1 MKITLIAFGTS
12 IGGAIIFFILGHNLI
27 QAHLFTVGAGW
38 AIFSM
43 GMAFGLAL
51 ALAVLYFEILSR
63 NLKQRPADFFLLF
76 KTANRKSP
84 QKKGRL
90 IGRPFPCNLG
100 LHFIFANLLW
110 CVQLCQDYYLQ
121 SNRHNHLQ
129 HLLFHKYRHQQ
140 INFHSVQYLRNSQPH
155 WL

>member
-1 MKITLIAFGTS
+1 VGGIGIMKITLIAFGTS

-63 NLKQRPADFFLLF
+63 NLK
-76 KTANRKSP
+76 
-84 QKKGRL
+84 
-90 IGRPFPCNLG
+90 
-100 LHFIFANLLW
+100 
-110 CVQLCQDYYLQ
+110 
-121 SNRHNHLQ
+121 
-129 HLLFHKYRHQQ
+129 
-140 INFHSVQYLRNSQPH
+140 
-155 WL
+155 